1 MTELNQKPFNQ
12 TIYFNNLIDL
22 ENKYSDIE
30 STFENHD
37 DWVNFINNRMQD
49 FFTNLIR
56 SVFDNINVTNNNNN

>member
-37 DWVNFINNRMQD
+37 DWVNFINNRM
-49 FFTNLIR
+49 
-56 SVFDNINVTNNNNN
+56 